1 MEKDVIIH
9 INGMQYTG
17 GEEPEPIEVITPGQY
32 YFKNGNHY
40 LMFEDITDNPEEKTS
55 SIMKFR
61 PSYLEIKKNGYVDT
75 KMVFEENKKTLSLY
89 QTPFGIMNVSV
100 SATSIRLKEEKES
113 IELTADYAL
122 DINNSYM
129 ADCTITLLAKS
140 RKEGLNLE
148 S

>member
-1 MEKDVIIH
+1 MEKDVMIH

-17 GEEPEPIEVITPGQY
+17 GEEPEPVEVITPGKY

-40 LMFEDITDNPEEKTS
+40 LTFEDITDNPQERTN

-61 PSYLEIKKNGYVDT
+61 PSYLEVKKHGYVDT
-75 KMVFEENKKTLSLY
+75 RMVFEENKKTLTLY
-89 QTPFGIMNVSV
+89 ETPFGVMNVSV
-100 SATSIRLKEEKES
+100 SATSIRLSEEDECIK
-113 IELTADYAL
+113 LVADYAL

-129 ADCTITLLAKS
+129 ADCTITLTATSKS
-140 RKEGLNLE
+140 RGLSLN

>member
-1 MEKDVIIH
+1 MEKDVMIH

-17 GEEPEPIEVITPGQY
+17 GDDPEPVEVITPGQY
-32 YFKNGNHY
+32 YYKNGNHY
-40 LMFEDITDNPEEKTS
+40 LKFEDITDNPEEKTS

-61 PSYLEIKKNGYVDT
+61 PAYLEVKKHGFVDT
-75 KMVFEENKKTLSLY
+75 RMVFEENKKTLTLY
-89 QTPFGIMNVSV
+89 ETPFGVMNVSV

-129 ADCTITLLAKS
+129 ADCTITLTATSKS
-140 RKEGLNLE
+140 RGVDLG